1 MRSVSA
7 LFVALLLLPLVS
19 APPAAAQGN
28 GSIEFGMDLGL
39 RLTMYDDWEL
49 GFGTVSPDDAFSV
62 EMPVSLIRL
71 GVFVSEK
78 VQVEPSI
85 GLQIVSQGDETA
97 HNFTAGVDMLYDL
110 STKKGASTPF
120 LSFGAGLVNIG
131 LDQTTTQGN
140 VRVGGGVKLPG
151 GERWAVRLQ
160 GVVSRAFETDDLPS
174 YWDVSLRAGVS
185 LFSR

>member
-7 LFVALLLLPLVS
+7 VFVALLLLPFLS
-19 APPAAAQGN
+19 APPAAAQGS

-39 RLTMYDDWEL
+39 RLTMYDEWEL
-49 GFGTVSPDDAFSV
+49 GFGTVEPDDAFSV

-71 GVFVSEK
+71 GVFVSDK

-85 GLQIVSQGDETA
+85 GLQLVSQGDNTA
-97 HNFTAGVDMLYDL
+97 HTFQAGADMIVNL
-110 STKKGASTPF
+110 STEKGKSTPF
-120 LSFGAGLVNIG
+120 LSMGAGLVNIG

-140 VRVGGGVKLPG
+140 VRVGGGVKLPA

-160 GVVSRAFETDDLPS
+160 GVAARAFETDDLPANWELS
-174 YWDVSLRAGVS
+174 VRAGVS